1 MNYQR
6 LYDAFAPLYAPAM
19 RLLPVWLKYA
29 QQALP
34 WLPPTGPILEVG
46 PGPGVLH
53 SQLARTYPVT
63 VGLDLSFRMLQQAQ
77 RRLRGAAQ
85 PDRLVQA
92 NVIHLPFAGA
102 SFDGVVLTFVFSAFP
117 DGSAAMRELS
127 RLLRPAGRLVI
138 VDACVP
144 RDRNLIAR
152 GLGWA
157 WTLFG
162 DTLRD
167 EAALMQAAGLDV
179 LERREYGAFNSIGLT
194 VGRRL

>member
-6 LYDAFAPLYAPAM
+6 LYDAFAPVYAPAM

-34 WLPPTGPILEVG
+34 WLPSAGPILEVG

-53 SQLARTYPVT
+53 TQLAKTYPVT
-63 VGLDLSFRMLQQAQ
+63 IGADLSFRMLQQTQ

-85 PDRLVQA
+85 TDRLVQA
-92 NVIHLPFAGA
+92 NVMSLPFASN
-102 SFDGVVLTFVFSAFP
+102 SFDGIILTFVFSAFP
-117 DGSAAMRELS
+117 DGSAAMCELS

-138 VDACVP
+138 VDACIP

-152 GLGWA
+152 GLGRM

-162 DTLRD
+162 DYVRD
-167 EAALMQAAGLDV
+167 ESALMQAAGLDV
-179 LERREYGAFNSIGLT
+179 IERREYGVFNSVGLS
-194 VGRRL
+194 VGCKP